1 MQMKLVTGGSGVIG
15 RALVQKLLKKGEN
28 VRVYDLAPPPIKN
41 PNIEFVR
48 GDIKDPEKVMEAC
61 KGVDTVF
68 HLAGKMPQARLDEKG
83 FWEINVGG
91 TVNIAKACVKNN
103 VKRILFASTI
113 EVYGPQKIAKPL
125 KEDDK
130 KVYTGHYSRNKMECE
145 KFLLKYQKKYGL
157 DATFLRIPMVLGP
170 GFYHEKST
178 LGLFLM
184 IRYGLPIPV
193 PFADIPV
200 CYVSSSDLA
209 DAFLL
214 AETSPN
220 AVGEAFNITAPDY
233 PRAKQFFESL
243 IKSVNSRSK
252 VIIPP
257 RGFVE
262 SALKLFKRVSSMLF
276 KTITPSELMDFIL
289 YGGAYSC
296 EKAKKLLGY
305 SPKKTV
311 LQAWRECYLWF
322 FSQDFN
328 TQMDILLRQRV

>member
-1 MQMKLVTGGSGVIG
+1 MKLVTGGSGVIG

-28 VRVYDLAPPPIKN
+28 VRVYDLAPLPIKN
-41 PNIEFVR
+41 PNIEFIR
-48 GDIKDPEKVMEAC
+48 GDIKDPKKVLEAC

-91 TVNIAKACVKNN
+91 TINIAKASVKNN
-103 VKRILFASTI
+103 VKRFLFASTI
-113 EVYGPQKIAKPL
+113 EVYGPQKISHPL
-125 KEDDK
+125 KETDK
-130 KVYTGHYSRNKMECE
+130 KVFTGHYSRNKLECE
-145 KFLLKYQKKYGL
+145 RRLLEFQKKYGL
-157 DATFLRIPMVLGP
+157 EVSFLRIPMVLGP

-214 AETSPN
+214 AESNPN
-220 AVGEAFNITAPDY
+220 AVGEAFNIAAPDY
-233 PRAKQFFESL
+233 PMAKQFFESL
-243 IKSVNSRSK
+243 IKSVNSKSK

-257 RGFVE
+257 KGFVE
-262 SALKLFKRVSSMLF
+262 SALKLFKRVSNLLYKS
-276 KTITPSELMDFIL
+276 ITPSELMDFIL
-289 YGGAYSC
+289 YGGAYSI
-296 EKAKKLLGY
+296 EKAKRVLDY

-311 LQAWRECYLWF
+311 VQSWSDCYWWF
-322 FSQDFN
+322 FNLDFN
-328 TQMDILLRQRV
+328 SRLDILLRQRV